1 MDFRDPDCPLPWQG
15 GGGGPD
21 VQIPCSM
28 ELCAAAAVCLLRSLW
43 EARPS
48 CDEEGEWA
56 RAGGGAGLL
65 DLGLLEGHVSL
76 LRLHFV
82 HTLTPPSPT
91 PRAHSRCSVLCPQEG
106 DWANM
111 EGMRRGSEPPPPAPP
126 NACLLVLGWR

>member
-43 EARPS
+43 ETGPS

-65 DLGLLEGHVSL
+65 DQGLLEGHVSL
-76 LRLHFV
+76 LCLRLS
-82 HTLTPPSPT
+82 TLPPHLHPRQGPT
-91 PRAHSRCSVLCPQEG
+91 AGAQYCVPRKVTGPAWKEREEG
-106 DWANM
+106 
-111 EGMRRGSEPPPPAPP
+111 
-126 NACLLVLGWR
+126 